1 MKNHK
6 ITIPKTTY
14 RHHELQPQDYIL
26 DDRLAAAVQVAL
38 TLGVPLLVTGEPGT
52 GKTRLAYR
60 VAHDL
65 HSEDARYDNKP
76 LIFNTKTT
84 STAQDLFY
92 TYHAIGHFH
101 DAAIAKQKGDEQAE
115 VRRHITPRALG
126 KAIDNSH
133 EGKSSVVLIDE
144 IDKAP
149 RDFANDLLDEIENY
163 RYEIK
168 ELPQPK
174 TTTKHP
180 DQNIVVIMTSNSEK
194 NLPEAFLRRVVF
206 FHITFPDKDKL
217 AEIVRKQLGDESKYS
232 NEAFIQHFQQVRDA
246 ILRKKPATDELL
258 KWLYILEMEKFLE
271 KGNADFNNL
280 TDEQIKILKTS
291 YSVLAKTKED
301 LDLITKEM

>member
-1 MKNHK
+1 MSK

-14 RHHELQPQDYIL
+14 RHHDFDPETYLLSEP
-26 DDRLAAAVQVAL
+26 LAAAVQVAM

-65 HSEDARYDNKP
+65 HGEDVRFDKEP

-84 STAQDLFY
+84 SAAQDLFY
-92 TYHAIGHFH
+92 TYDAIGHFH
-101 DAAIAKQKGDEQAE
+101 EAAIAKQKGEGKID
-115 VRRHITPRALG
+115 VMKHITPRALG
-126 KAIDNSH
+126 QAIDKTKS
-133 EGKSSVVLIDE
+133 GKSSVVLIDE

-149 RDFANDLLDEIENY
+149 RDFANDLLNEIENY
-163 RYEIK
+163 QYEIK
-168 ELPQPK
+168 ELPQPILK
-174 TTTKHP
+174 TKHP

-206 FHITFPDKDKL
+206 YHIDFPKPEEL
-217 AEIVRKQLGDESKYS
+217 QRIVRSQLTADSRYTDA
-232 NEAFIQHFQQVRDA
+232 AFIEHFQQVRNA

-258 KWLYILEMEKFLE
+258 KWLYILEIEGFVKD
-271 KGNADFNNL
+271 NNIDFDKL
-280 TDEQIKILKTS
+280 TDEQIKILKNS

-301 LDLITKEM
+301 LDLILKPYQ